1 MTLYQNTQCRCA
13 ECRDF
18 FIVMLSVIMLSVIM
32 LSAVAHKF
40 LVLQA
45 DTSGLGFVH

>member
-1 MTLYQNTQCRCA
+1 MTPYQYAQCRCA
-13 ECRDF
+13 VCHDL
-18 FIVMLSVIMLSVIM
+18 FIVMLSVIMLSVVM
-32 LSAVAHKF
+32 LSAVAPKF